1 MADPETRA
9 IPRRRQL
16 RLLGG
21 EESRTGAATAAPA
34 PLSPTSPRW
43 TLAQRIALRFLVSY
57 FALFFLTDRVADIL
71 PASELITRKY
81 IELWLP
87 VVAWVGRHLF
97 GGRYE
102 IYILEGGQGVNNTAF
117 GTTLFLCY
125 LVLAAVATLVW
136 SALDRRRE
144 HYRRLHQWLRLLL
157 RASLGLAMLT
167 YGLIKALPT
176 QMVSPP
182 CQLDAKFPPSLYV
195 KNPPLWLSRLTG
207 AGSLQVPSGTW
218 CCVGWAAGWPKAT
231 SPMSVSLL
239 PPRRRGAG
247 GLWETRSVF
256 QGVWEGAG
264 RGAGGG
270 SLPYPGRPPAGVMG
284 AGGRGA
290 FSASN
295 LWKNTPRRQADPGR
309 IHHVSPGRI
318 IPLNPPAPQRRP
330 GRQPRRQCRARYAS
344 AGQPCASP

>member
-1 MADPETRA
+1 MSPATSTMPPDA
-9 IPRRRQL
+9 SGIPPGAKKIARQTSSIPAGVSRTTL
-16 RLLGG
+16 DGVPTFPDGSAKLGG
-21 EESRTGAATAAPA
+21 
-34 PLSPTSPRW
+34 
-43 TLAQRIALRFLVSY
+43 
-57 FALFFLTDRVADIL
+57 
-71 PASELITRKY
+71 
-81 IELWLP
+81 
-87 VVAWVGRHLF
+87 
-97 GGRYE
+97 
-102 IYILEGGQGVNNTAF
+102 
-117 GTTLFLCY
+117 
-125 LVLAAVATLVW
+125 
-136 SALDRRRE
+136 
-144 HYRRLHQWLRLLL
+144 
-157 RASLGLAMLT
+157 
-167 YGLIKALPT
+167 
-176 QMVSPP
+176 